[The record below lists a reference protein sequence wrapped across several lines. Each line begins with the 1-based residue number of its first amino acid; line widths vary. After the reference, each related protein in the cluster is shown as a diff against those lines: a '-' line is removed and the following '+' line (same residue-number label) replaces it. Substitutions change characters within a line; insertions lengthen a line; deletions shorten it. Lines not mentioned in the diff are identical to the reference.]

1 MKVDGN
7 TILSFFGDKASPTG
21 ESDGIKYCLIDG
33 ISVHIDTMAGHSA
46 KGHTKDGDWYAAI
59 RSFDHFV
66 TAKTVGMADVK
77 LAEIESKEPGEHKIS
92 AFRESHTAD
101 GLYEISEMSAWYRRF
116 TGACYTGRKEF
127 IEQHGLHRHGR
138 CTVRYFLDLVEA
150 EGRSNYLLQRLREY
164 YDKGESIYEAPDT
177 GPAVQ

>member
-1 MKVDGN
+1 MPVNGN
-7 TILSFFGDKASPTG
+7 AIFSFFGDRASPLG
-21 ESDGIKYCLIDG
+21 ELDGVKYCLVDG
-33 ISVHIDTMAGHSA
+33 APVHIDTIAGHSA
-46 KGHTKDGDWYAAI
+46 KGYTKDGDWYAAI
-59 RSFDHFV
+59 RSFDNLV
-66 TAKTVGMADVK
+66 VAKTVGRADVL
-77 LAEIESKEPGEHKIS
+77 LAKMESKEPDEHKIS

-150 EGRSNYLLQRLREY
+150 EGHSNHLLQRLREY